1 MVQYL
6 ARMQWALCSTLATTT
21 KATTTT
27 ITAAATTHT
36 HTQMFKY
43 PRSVK
48 SVTYVSNYKFAKTG
62 SQHSYNFLPL
72 LAFLL
77 K

>member
-36 HTQMFKY
+36 HTHKCLNILDQ
-43 PRSVK
+43 
-48 SVTYVSNYKFAKTG
+48 
-62 SQHSYNFLPL
+62 
-72 LAFLL
+72 
-77 K
+77 